1 MELLEPALDL
11 GLGACLSPS
20 PSPSLTAGR
29 CSVQLL
35 QLCDQDL
42 LTDQRLLQRRT
53 LRSVAREELL
63 LLTEHTVEQ
72 CAILVQLGFKPPAL
86 GVRLALG
93 LWERLA
99 LDLRA
104 RLLVMR

>member
-1 MELLEPALDL
+1 MELLKPALDL

-72 CAILVQLGFKPPAL
+72 RTILVQLGFKPLAF
-86 GVRLALG
+86 GVGLALG
-93 LWERLA
+93 
-99 LDLRA
+99 LRA
-104 RLLVMR
+104 RLLVVRLL

>member
-35 QLCDQDL
+35 QLCDQDF
-42 LTDQRLLQRRT
+42 LTDQRLLERRA
-53 LRSVAREELL
+53 LRFVAREELL

-72 CAILVQLGFKPPAL
+72 GAIIVQLGFKTL
-86 GVRLALG
+86 SFGVRLALS
-93 LWERLA
+93 LWEHLA

-104 RLLVMR
+104 RLLVML